1 MAPTLTVNERA
12 LITAVAAIAGTIAG
26 LALPP
31 GTPDWARL
39 VPPIAALLSSQLTAF
54 LHETPAEQA
63 TTLEGLQAAL
73 PYLQDFVNLPADQQ
87 KGLIAFLLRA
97 GSSVITKTTT
107 TTTTE
112 AVAPAPAAPAA

>member
-1 MAPTLTVNERA
+1 MAPTLTVNQRV
-12 LITAVAAIAGTIAG
+12 LITAIATIAGSIAG

-39 VPPIAALLSSQLTAF
+39 APPVAALISSQLTAF
-54 LHETPAEQA
+54 LHETPEEQA

-73 PYLQDFVNLPADQQ
+73 PYLQDFVNLPVDQQ

-97 GSSVITKTTT
+97 GSSVVTKTTT
-107 TTTTE
+107 TTETVTP
-112 AVAPAPAAPAA
+112 APAPATT